1 MPRRRIPVLRVRDN
15 QDHQER
21 HHGGIRVDDQLPT
34 IGETP
39 ATDQGAQKISTA
51 TDPTNTHARP
61 VTAEETVLVERVRL
75 EKGTVSEDRRASAE
89 ARKKNIQTD
98 GIDRDRR

>member
-1 MPRRRIPVLRVRDN
+1 M
-15 QDHQER
+15 
-21 HHGGIRVDDQLPT
+21 
-34 IGETP
+34 
-39 ATDQGAQKISTA
+39 
-51 TDPTNTHARP
+51 
-61 VTAEETVLVERVRL
+61 TAEETVLVERVRL